1 MFTTKDIKIMTL
13 LFFFFSVQES
23 FQLFDIIL
31 DESKNNVNLGELLHQ
46 LTDYNKQSVKQQQ

>member
-1 MFTTKDIKIMTL
+1 MLTTKDIKIMTL

-31 DESKNNVNLGELLHQ
+31 DENKSNVDLGKLLHQ
-46 LTDYNKQSVKQQQ
+46 LTDYNKELVE